1 MGKEEKL
8 KRYAKCLPDQ
18 FEELKRETLCDILNI
33 KETLLDYIKEDQKIH
48 EFEACSYLDLIKRYI
63 CLPECQEKDMLY
75 QLIGKTIEN
84 YSSIINQWKEKIDE
98 QQIIKMFCDSEE
110 INFHG
115 SPIIMTNASS
125 FLSKKELIKTN
136 NGMELN
142 KIGIEKYI
150 SHGYDKMVFG
160 NRVFYRGE
168 RITVDFADSEVINIF
183 SYQDFEKLFGKFE
196 KGFRK
201 IGRVYYYSAE
211 ECQIRTAK
219 QYDGKW
225 EMVIHL
231 T

>member
-1 MGKEEKL
+1 MEREEKL

-18 FEELKRETLCDILNI
+18 LEELKRETLCDILNI
-33 KETLLDYIKEDQKIH
+33 KETLLDYIKGDQKIH

-84 YSSIINQWKEKIDE
+84 YSPIINQWKEKIEE

-110 INFHG
+110 IDFHR
-115 SPIIMTNASS
+115 SPIIIANASS

-136 NGMELN
+136 NGMELD

-150 SHGYDKMVFG
+150 SYKYDKAIFKDRMFC
-160 NRVFYRGE
+160 RGE
-168 RITVDFADSEVINIF
+168 RVAERFTDSGVINIF
-183 SYQDFEKLFGKFE
+183 SYQDFLFK
-196 KGFRK
+196 KGFRPVK
-201 IGRVYYYSAE
+201 EALCYSMIE

-219 QYDGKW
+219 QHDGRW
-225 EMVIHL
+225 ELVIHL